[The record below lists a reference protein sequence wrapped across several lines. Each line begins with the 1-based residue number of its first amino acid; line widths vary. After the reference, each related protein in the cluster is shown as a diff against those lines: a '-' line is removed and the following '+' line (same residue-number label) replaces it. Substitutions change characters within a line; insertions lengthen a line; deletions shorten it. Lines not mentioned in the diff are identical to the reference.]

1 MSLDGEDFFQKIMH
15 KKYFLTKKNPY
26 FVIVTSFL
34 NYGKKVKKG
43 MQNSKLIIRY
53 MFVKGALFSIEGM
66 RKGYLSIQ
74 F

>member
-1 MSLDGEDFFQKIMH
+1 MH
-15 KKYFLTKKNPY
+15 KIFFLKKNSL
-26 FVIVTSFL
+26 FRDRDNLFF

-43 MQNSKLIIRY
+43 MQNSKLIVRY
-53 MFVKGALFSIEGM
+53 MFVKGVLLSIEGM